1 MDQQDRNMELEK
13 DSLPQKIMEFA
24 EAHALQIHPGQNA
37 VKWAA
42 LVLKKGGGC
51 PCVPGRTKCPC
62 EESLE
67 DIKEINRCR
76 CGLYVN
82 QAYIDE
88 YNMLTAMQHGKGK
101 GWRKKPG
108 ISSLQSSS

>member
-1 MDQQDRNMELEK
+1 VIGYYMEVE
-13 DSLPQKIMEFA
+13 SLAKRISEFA

-51 PCVPGRTKCPC
+51 PCVPGRNKCPC

-76 CGLYVN
+76 CGLYCN
-82 QAYIDE
+82 DAYITLF
-88 YNMLTAMQHGKGK
+88 NSLTPKK
-101 GWRKKPG
+101 RRKK
-108 ISSLQSSS
+108 